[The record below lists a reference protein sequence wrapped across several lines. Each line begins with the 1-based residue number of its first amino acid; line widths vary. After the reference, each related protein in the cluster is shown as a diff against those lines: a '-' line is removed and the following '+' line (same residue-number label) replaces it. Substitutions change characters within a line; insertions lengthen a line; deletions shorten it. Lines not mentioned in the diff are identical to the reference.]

1 MEADIHGYQRKVVSV
16 RVAPTRA
23 TFGDSGIPTR
33 KGKTLPF
40 RLSRQWSAP
49 AGQYV
54 ERWYLVQPDTR
65 EVLHEGP
72 ARTVSLFGLQALT
85 EVTDEVTVPIA
96 LDPGSYQIF
105 FSLDGLLGGQ
115 FDVEAIEAPA
125 EAA

>member
-1 MEADIHGYQRKVVSV
+1 MEADIEGYQRKVVST
-16 RVAPTRA
+16 RVAPARV
-23 TFGDSGIPTR
+23 TFGDSGIPIR

-85 EVTDEVTVPIA
+85 EITDDVTVPIP
-96 LDPGSYQIF
+96 LQPGSYQIF
-105 FSLDGLLGGQ
+105 YSLNGLLGGQ

>member
-1 MEADIHGYQRKVVSV
+1 MEADIQGYQRKVVTT
-16 RVAPTRA
+16 RVTPARS

-40 RLSRQWSAP
+40 KLYRQWSAP
-49 AGQYV
+49 AGQYI
-54 ERWYLVQPDTR
+54 ERWYIVQPDTR

-72 ARTVSLFGLQALT
+72 ARTVALFGLQALT
-85 EVTDEVTVPIA
+85 EVIDEVTVPIA
-96 LDPGSYQIF
+96 LEPGTYQIF
-105 FSLDGLLGGQ
+105 YSLNGLLGGQ